1 MLATLRHDPFLD
13 VFLAPRA
20 RDPFFDLLAP
30 SPFLAPAAPATRIDV
45 TETEA
50 NYAVTVTAP
59 GVRKE
64 DLTVKLEEGNV
75 LTIAGETKTDR
86 MHVKFNRQVT
96 LPYDSDLANASAAH
110 ADGILTI
117 DVPKKA
123 AQEARVLKITGAP
136 SSEAAPAAADSES

>member
-1 MLATLRHDPFLD
+1 MLATLRYDPFD
-13 VFLAPRA
+13 AFLAPRA

-30 SPFLAPAAPATRIDV
+30 SPFLAPAAPSTRIDV

-96 LPYDSDLANASAAH
+96 LPCDSDLANASAAH

-136 SSEAAPAAADSES
+136 STEAAPAAANSES